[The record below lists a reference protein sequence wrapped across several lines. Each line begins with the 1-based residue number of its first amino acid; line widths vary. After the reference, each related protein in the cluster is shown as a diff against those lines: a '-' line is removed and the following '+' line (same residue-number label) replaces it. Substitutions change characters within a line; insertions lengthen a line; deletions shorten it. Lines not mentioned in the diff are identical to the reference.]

1 LGFSAKIILSLIRG
15 SSVRTKRL
23 LYILILIIALLVIIN
38 IYQYNRN
45 SDFERTIGYEYQR
58 TVIDTIFVLEEGDV
72 NLWLKIL
79 QEKDG
84 QFTLERH
91 VGELTLLSRKYHMMN
106 GKISM
111 IGDQLD
117 SLANQYHE
125 LANNFKSNMDYKH
138 NEKEILNRSEFLIS
152 LMNEMDSISGENER
166 RYYREFTNSDS
177 RTSTLVWRECKKY
190 EKQ

>member
-1 LGFSAKIILSLIRG
+1 M
-15 SSVRTKRL
+15 RTKRL
-23 LYILILIIALLVIIN
+23 LYLLILIIAVLVLSN

-45 SDFERTIGYEYQR
+45 SDFERTLGYEYQR
-58 TVIDTIFVLEEGDV
+58 TVRDTIFVLEEGDV
-72 NLWLKIL
+72 NLWLKTL

-106 GKISM
+106 GKISL
-111 IGDQLD
+111 IGDELD

-125 LANNFKSNMDYKH
+125 LANNFISNMDYKL
-138 NEKEILNRSEFLIS
+138 NEEEISNKSKFLIS
-152 LMNEMDSISGENER
+152 LLNEMDSISGENER

-177 RTSTLVWRECKKY
+177 RTSNLVWREYKKY
-190 EKQ
+190 EKQK